1 MIVLFHCSA
10 LDRMKLG
17 TSPTHNCMTYKLSSL
32 DLTVE
37 CLHVYEEY
45 QFHTWYRVRHPS
57 VCDCKISVLLPLEKN
72 INEYKRIHTHQTL
85 GPVFI
90 NPVLTRTPP
99 VEMETILVVHLAR
112 VVEAVD
118 HLVTQGCASV
128 ASVDDALWNV
138 KGEALAKPTSNKSS
152 QDPHLIVL
160 REVVCVV
167 GKLSS

>member
-1 MIVLFHCSA
+1 MY
-10 LDRMKLG
+10 M
-17 TSPTHNCMTYKLSSL
+17 
-32 DLTVE
+32 
-37 CLHVYEEY
+37 
-45 QFHTWYRVRHPS
+45 
-57 VCDCKISVLLPLEKN
+57 KN
-72 INEYKRIHTHQTL
+72 INFIPGTEYGTPPYVIVKSLYCFLLKRILMNTKEYSVLHTHQTL